1 MKQLEKYQSQEVDGD
16 LRLRNESTD
25 IRLVLHVT
33 QDSQEEMSILGSRL
47 RSSSIVSH
55 PVIRVSDLSIRVQY
69 DRSTNLL
76 VFCSL
81 FSMNIARGW
90 NQIDR
95 WRYHS
100 HFVIAAW
107 RLGVLVLLLINLRG
121 VGLRTRKVCRRVR
134 RKTKSSLQ
142 RWALS

>member
-1 MKQLEKYQSQEVDGD
+1 MSNKRKRQCDAKAGMKQLEKYQSQEVDGD

-81 FSMNIARGW
+81 FSMNIARG
-90 NQIDR
+90 
-95 WRYHS
+95 
-100 HFVIAAW
+100 
-107 RLGVLVLLLINLRG
+107 
-121 VGLRTRKVCRRVR
+121 
-134 RKTKSSLQ
+134 
-142 RWALS
+142 